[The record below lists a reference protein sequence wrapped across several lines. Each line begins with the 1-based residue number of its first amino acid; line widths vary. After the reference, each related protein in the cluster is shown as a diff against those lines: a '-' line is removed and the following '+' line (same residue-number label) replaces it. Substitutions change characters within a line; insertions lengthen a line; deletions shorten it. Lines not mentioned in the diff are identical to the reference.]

1 MAARYMELAQDLID
15 QIKTGRFAV
24 GAALPSEVDLSQQHG
39 VSRATVRSALL
50 VVQNLGLISRRK
62 RAGIRVEAAQPRKAY
77 ERSLSDLED
86 LMQFAVVT
94 ERHVQATDHVVCDA
108 ALAAQLQCEVLR
120 KWMRVAMLRVDM
132 QKPDAPLCW
141 TDVFLDPDIG
151 AELGTQLHKST
162 GLICEM
168 VEEKFGCTVDEVRQ
182 EIRAVGVP
190 ARMAAALGVEADT
203 HALEV
208 TRWYA
213 SEGRSPFEITVSVF
227 PADRFTYA
235 LTLRKHDGVQGQR

>member
-1 MAARYMELAQDLID
+1 MELAQDLIA
-15 QIKTGRFAV
+15 QIRTGHLAV

-39 VSRATVRSALL
+39 VSRATVRSALQ

-62 RAGIRVEAAQPRKAY
+62 RAGIRVESAQPRKAY

-86 LMQFAVVT
+86 LMQFATLT
-94 ERHVQATDHVVCDA
+94 ERHVQGTDQVVCDA
-108 ALAAQLQCEVLR
+108 ELAAQLKCDVLQ

-141 TDVFLDPDIG
+141 TDVYLDPDIG
-151 AELGTQLHKST
+151 AGLGEQLYEST

-168 VEEKFGCTVDEVRQ
+168 VEAKYGCTVDEVRQ
-182 EIRAVGVP
+182 EIRAIGVP
-190 ARMAAALGVEADT
+190 ARAAAALGVEPDT

-208 TRWYA
+208 TRWYVSA
-213 SEGRSPFEITVSVF
+213 GQPPFEVTVSIF

-235 LTLRKHDGVQGQR
+235 LTLRRHNGA